1 MSGLRALAADVDSK
15 EVSVTG
21 RRKPPA
27 AGKGRPK
34 GAVNKTT
41 KAVKEAL
48 SIAFDELGGV
58 DALKTWAQAN
68 QTQFYQLWGKML
80 PLQVAGDEEN
90 PLVHKISYEIID
102 ASDSG
107 PEKA

>member
-1 MSGLRALAADVDSK
+1 MADSK
-15 EVSVTG
+15 EVPVTAK
-21 RRKPPA
+21 RKPPA

-34 GAVNKTT
+34 GAINKTT

-48 SIAFDELGGV
+48 TIAFDELGGV
-58 DALKTWAQAN
+58 DALKTWAQDN

-90 PLVHKISYEIID
+90 PLQVVTKVVLESLGD
-102 ASDSG
+102 DSKDSASS
-107 PEKA
+107 